1 MDTRCFLCV
10 LLARAKRD
18 DVNEHVNLALAP
30 FPSLVL
36 RLGRQLLES
45 AVEKVCVFHD
55 PKEKLKGTDS
65 SLFSL
70 C

>member
-36 RLGRQLLES
+36 RLGRQQL
-45 AVEKVCVFHD
+45 CVVHD
-55 PKEKLKGTDS
+55 PKENLKGTDS